1 MPVWNV
7 SDETTVK
14 LSSWGVCSV
23 PRPGAIVRRD
33 HHFFGY
39 NAAIQEGRVSSKIVK
54 FYPKERY
61 GITASGR
68 KYELLGEPGHNPDA
82 SYVLD
87 KWLQINGVKPE
98 EARDV
103 TEKYLQK
110 GKAT

>member
-1 MPVWNV
+1 MSVWNV
-7 SDETTVK
+7 SDEATVK
-14 LSSWGVCSV
+14 LSSWGVFSV
-23 PRPGAIVRRD
+23 PRTGTTVRRD

-54 FYPKERY
+54 FYPPSMR
-61 GITASGR
+61 GVTASGR
-68 KYELLGEPGHNPDA
+68 KYELLGKPGHNSDA

-103 TEKYLQK
+103 TEEYL
-110 GKAT
+110 